1 MRLDHFHEM
10 STCKGPKKF
19 TNYAQKLAYIGSVL
33 ILILIFLIEN
43 HIRLRS
49 FKISAM
55 TVGWRFSK
63 KKLVKS
69 S

>member
-1 MRLDHFHEM
+1 MRLGHSHEM

-19 TNYAQKLAYIGSVL
+19 TNYAQKLGYIGSVL

-43 HIRLRS
+43 NIRPRS

-55 TVGWRFSK
+55 AVGRRFSK
-63 KKLVKS
+63 EKLELNK
-69 S
+69 